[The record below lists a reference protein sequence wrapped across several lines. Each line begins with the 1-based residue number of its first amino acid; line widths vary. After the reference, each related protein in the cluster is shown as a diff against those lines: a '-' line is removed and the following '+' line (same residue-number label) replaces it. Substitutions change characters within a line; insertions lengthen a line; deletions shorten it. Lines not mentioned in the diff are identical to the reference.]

1 MRPDEFTKI
10 RFISDPVC
18 HRCGVPQ
25 DYDAG
30 PEAECAA
37 CIARPPRWG
46 RARAAFVYD
55 DVSRR
60 PVLDLKRAGRRDG
73 LEILAHWRRYGCNTP
88 VLILTA
94 RDALPERLAGLNGG
108 ADDYLCK
115 PFALDEV
122 AVRLAVLVRRSQGRA
137 AAILSY
143 GSLSLDTAA
152 KTATLQ
158 EKPLVL
164 TQREYMLLELLLSQP
179 THIHSRAQIE
189 DKLYGWSQEV
199 ESNAVEVHIH
209 HLRKKI
215 GSTFIQTQ
223 RGLGYRLGQQP

>member
-1 MRPDEFTKI
+1 MILLPEERKNMRILLIED
-10 RFISDPVC
+10 DPQIGDGLYRGLQKHNMTVDWFKTG
-18 HRCGVPQ
+18 HHGQEAMSAAP
-25 DYDAG
+25 YDA
-30 PEAECAA
+30 A
-37 CIARPPRWG
+37 
-46 RARAAFVYD
+46 
-55 DVSRR
+55 
-60 PVLDLKRAGRRDG
+60 VLDLGLPDIDG

-209 HLRKKI
+209 KMSKKI